1 MFDTGKSIFISSPA
15 GSGKTESLARRYISL
30 LKNNVPLE
38 RILAIT
44 FTDKAS
50 AEMKERILRILKQE
64 EPEIYR
70 EVFEKSYR
78 MRISTIHSF
87 CLKLLKRFA
96 LDLDIDPSLN
106 VCDDFISKILWDE
119 SIYSVLYSE
128 DGQQIFKT
136 LLSEF
141 SEGVKNFGKVKEL
154 IDSLFY
160 KRPLVD
166 LILEDT
172 LECDENELILSAFK
186 FCLDEYNKRKKSLRI
201 IDFAD
206 IELLAYKSITQNPE
220 WANILFAFDEQT
232 DHILVDEFQD
242 TSRIQWMIIYKLTEE
257 WRAGIGKK
265 RAEGLKPTIFLVG
278 DDKQS
283 IYGFRGA
290 DVEVF
295 SEAKEEL
302 KNWLQDEFQYIELE
316 KNYRSVPE
324 IVNFV
329 NELFSKI
336 MQGDLINRWKTNYI
350 HFKPDRI
357 AKGSVELL
365 ILEGELNT
373 EQGRK
378 YEAELIADKILT
390 IKDKLKIHDCS
401 GDRLCNFSDIAILLR
416 SRTHLEKLEH
426 ALRKRKIP
434 FTVVKGS
441 GFFKT
446 PEVNILKYLVFCLI
460 EPEDEYSLCMVLSTV
475 LKLSWEDIYELYKQK
490 NNKNLWYVLSEKHKG
505 IYSTINKWI
514 ETAKQKSFSSTIE
527 EILTET
533 KLWSYFAEPQRYMN
547 AKKFISIIGE
557 IESKGEPPL
566 IMRERVLRL
575 TEKDE
580 AKANVDSYAL
590 DSVKIL
596 TIHAAKGLQFPV
608 VFIPCLDEE
617 NRKTH
622 KVIIHQK
629 EGSFKISF
637 SENEEIRKIQKQK
650 DIEEEKRLFYVA
662 TTRAMDHLFMS
673 GFIKNDEQ
681 LKGRLKFINDAFN
694 LTENIHLP
702 FNLKKISITSEN
714 DLNEILQNQDFMN
727 EFDYTKKFSHSEY
740 FIFPQKVPD
749 LKCISWH
756 DVTEEIEEIK
766 RKHTLEWDAVGQ
778 VLHTTFDA
786 ISRSQV
792 SLNEI
797 EQFIESITK
806 NEILLP
812 EKQKQIQSL
821 AIQEIEKLKKSPYFY
836 KIIAPRENSFSEI
849 PFIIEIE
856 GKVYSGRIDRIII
869 ENNIAHL
876 YDYKT
881 YPVSEKEIKKLKEA
895 YIEQLNIYRLATEKL
910 FRIQVKA
917 YILFSY
923 IPVIIE
929 MN

>member
-87 CLKLLKRFA
+87 YLKLLKRFA

-128 DGQQIFKT
+128 EGQEIFKT

-141 SEGVKNFGKVKEL
+141 SEGVKNFAKIKEL

-166 LILEDT
+166 LILEET
-172 LECDENELILSAFK
+172 LESDENELILSAFK
-186 FCLDEYNKRKKSLRI
+186 FCLDEYNKRKKSLGI

-206 IELLAYKSITQNPE
+206 IELFAYKSITHNPE

-232 DHILVDEFQD
+232 DHILIDEFQD

-265 RAEGLKPTIFLVG
+265 RSEGLKPTIFLVG

-295 SEAKEEL
+295 SEAREEL
-302 KNWLQDEFQYIELE
+302 KKWLQDEFQYIELE

-329 NELFSKI
+329 NELFSRI
-336 MQGDLINRWKTNYI
+336 MQGDLVNRWKTNYS
-350 HFKPDRI
+350 HFKPDRT
-357 AKGSVELL
+357 AKGSVELS
-365 ILEGELNT
+365 ILEGDLKT
-373 EQGRK
+373 EEGRK
-378 YEAELIADKILT
+378 YEAELIADKILK
-390 IKDKLKIHDCS
+390 IKDKLKIHDNF
-401 GDRLCNFSDIAILLR
+401 GERICNFSDIAILLR
-416 SRTHLEKLEH
+416 SRTHLENLER

-446 PEVNILKYLVFCLI
+446 PEVNVLKYLIFCLI

-475 LKLSWEDIYELYKQK
+475 FKLSWEDIYELYKQK
-490 NNKNLWYVLSEKHKG
+490 KDKNLWHVLSEKNNE
-505 IYSTINKWI
+505 IYSRITKWI
-514 ETAKQKSFSSTIE
+514 ETAKQKSLSSTIE
-527 EILTET
+527 GILTET

-580 AKANVDSYAL
+580 AKANVDSYVF

-608 VFIPCLDEE
+608 VFIPYLDEE
-617 NRKTH
+617 NWERD
-622 KVIIHQK
+622 KVIVHHK
-629 EGSFKISF
+629 EGTFKISF
-637 SENEEIRKIQKQK
+637 SDNEEIREIQKQK

-662 TTRAMDHLFMS
+662 ITRAMDHLFMS
-673 GFIKNDEQ
+673 GFIKSIDK

-694 LTENIHLP
+694 LTENVHLP
-702 FNLKKISITSEN
+702 FDLKRISITSEN
-714 DLNEILQNQDFMN
+714 DLNEILQNKDSMT
-727 EFDYTKKFSHSEY
+727 EFDYTKKISHSEY
-740 FIFPQKVPD
+740 FVFPQKVPD

-778 VLHTTFDA
+778 VLHRTFDA
-786 ISRSQV
+786 ISKSQV

-797 EQFIESITK
+797 EHFIEEITK
-806 NEILLP
+806 NETLLP
-812 EKQKQIQSL
+812 EKQKQIKVL
-821 AIQEIEKLKKSPYFY
+821 AVQEIEKLKKSPYFY

-849 PFIIEIE
+849 PFIIELE
-856 GKVYSGRIDRIII
+856 SKVYKGRIDRIII
-869 ENNIAHL
+869 ENDIVHL

-881 YPVSEKEIKKLKEA
+881 YPVSKKEIKKLKEA
-895 YIEQLNIYRLATEKL
+895 YSEQLNIYRLATEKL
-910 FRIQVKA
+910 FRMPVKA

-923 IPVIIE
+923 IPVMIE
-929 MN
+929 ID